1 MIFTTTSFFCSPK
14 EPSAGSRETKEK
26 AFFTRCFSAKQKI
39 SLDYGKKIKMNILDK
54 IIADK
59 HKELTLKKQVVPI
72 SQLEKTI
79 LFGRSTI
86 SLAKKLKSSPSGII
100 AEHKRRSPSK
110 TIINQKLDVEQVA
123 KGYENAGVCGMSV
136 LTDGK
141 YFGGSLEDLLYARA
155 SVTIPLLRKEFIID
169 EYQLLEAKA
178 HGADV
183 ILLIAAVL
191 SRKEIKQLSQFAQTL
206 GLEVLLEV
214 HNEKELEK
222 SIMPSLDLLGVNNRN
237 LKTFEV
243 STDIS
248 KKLSEKIP
256 SEFVKV
262 SESGISSVKAI
273 KDLQPF
279 GYKGFL
285 IGENFMKTDNP
296 GKAAAAFIQLLNS
309 AQSDKIT
316 L

>member
-1 MIFTTTSFFCSPK
+1 
-14 EPSAGSRETKEK
+14 
-26 AFFTRCFSAKQKI
+26 
-39 SLDYGKKIKMNILDK
+39 MNILDK

-59 HKELTLKKQVVPI
+59 HKELLLKKLVVPI
-72 SQLEKTI
+72 SQLEQSA
-79 LFGRSTI
+79 LFERQTV
-86 SLAKKLKSSPSGII
+86 SLAEELRNSKTGII

-110 TIINQKLDVEQVA
+110 SVINQDLNVEDVA
-123 KGYENAGVCGMSV
+123 KGYEEAGISGMSV

-141 YFGGSLEDLLYARA
+141 YFGGSLDDLLYARA
-155 SVTIPLLRKEFIID
+155 AVKMPLLRKEFIID

-191 SRKEIKQLSQFAQTL
+191 EREQIKKLSEFAKSI

-214 HNEKELEK
+214 HNEEELQK
-222 SIMPSLDLLGVNNRN
+222 SIMPSLDMLGVNNRN

-248 KKLSEKIP
+248 KELSEQIP
-256 SEFVKV
+256 EDFVKV
-262 SESGISSVKAI
+262 SESGISSVEAI
-273 KDLQPF
+273 KDLLEY

-285 IGENFMKTDNP
+285 IGENFMKTNNP
-296 GKAAAAFIQLLNS
+296 GKAAAAFVKELN
-309 AQSDKIT
+309 T
-316 L
+316 YR

>member
-1 MIFTTTSFFCSPK
+1 
-14 EPSAGSRETKEK
+14 
-26 AFFTRCFSAKQKI
+26 
-39 SLDYGKKIKMNILDK
+39 MNILDK

-59 HKELTLKKQVVPI
+59 YKEVELKKSVVPT
-72 SQLEKTI
+72 SQLEKSA
-79 LFGRSTI
+79 LFERKGL
-86 SLAKKLKSSPSGII
+86 SLAELLRKSETGII

-110 TIINQKLDVEQVA
+110 SVINQDLNVQDVA
-123 KGYENAGVCGMSV
+123 KGYEAAGVSGMSV

-141 YFGGSLEDLLYARA
+141 YFGGSLDDLLYARA
-155 SVTIPLLRKEFIID
+155 AANLPLLRKEFIID
-169 EYQLLEAKA
+169 PYQLLEAKA

-191 SRKEIKQLSQFAQTL
+191 DREQIKQLSEFAKDL

-214 HNEKELEK
+214 HNEEELNK
-222 SIMPSLDLLGVNNRN
+222 AVMPSLDMLGVNNRN

-248 KKLSEKIP
+248 KELSEKIP

-262 SESGISSVKAI
+262 SESGISSIDAI
-273 KDLQPF
+273 KDLKNY

-285 IGENFMKTDNP
+285 IGENFMKTEDP
-296 GKAAAAFIQLLNS
+296 GKSAREFIEGL
-309 AQSDKIT
+309 KK
-316 L
+316 